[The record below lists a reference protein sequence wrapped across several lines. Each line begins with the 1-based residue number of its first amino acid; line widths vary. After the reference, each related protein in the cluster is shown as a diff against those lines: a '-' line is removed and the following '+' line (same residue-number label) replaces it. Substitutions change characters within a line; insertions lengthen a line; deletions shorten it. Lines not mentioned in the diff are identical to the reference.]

1 MTDFFQPRAEPARS
15 IYEAFQKEAAMRRG
29 REPEVWIAAE
39 RGAVLQEAARQAA
52 KLGLRAPTE
61 QEVMR
66 AEISAC
72 GHVDYGSK
80 WALRVAEAMRQ

>member
-1 MTDFFQPRAEPARS
+1 MTDVYQPGAEPARS
-15 IYEAFQKEAAMRRG
+15 IYDAFQSEAKKRG
-29 REPEVWIAAE
+29 GRKPEVWIAAE
-39 RGAVLQEAARQAA
+39 RDAVLQEAVRQAE
-52 KLGLRAPTE
+52 KLGLRAPTV

-66 AEISAC
+66 AEVSAC

>member
-1 MTDFFQPRAEPARS
+1 MHDIFQPRHEPARS
-15 IYEAFQKEAAMRRG
+15 IYEAFRKESEKRRG

-39 RGAVLQEAARQAA
+39 REAVLQEAVRQAE

-61 QEVMR
+61 QEVMQ
-66 AEISAC
+66 AEVSAC